1 MSDFLLERIGNDIAD
16 ALCDEDIPVEKLY
29 ETIISSVN
37 EMKEYHQTQL
47 RKMKRLSDLLN
58 ISVENGKVD
67 YWGRDEQTYD
77 V

>member
-16 ALCDEDIPVEKLY
+16 ALCHADIPVEKLY
-29 ETIISSVN
+29 QTIISSVN
-37 EMKEYHQTQL
+37 GMKEYHQTQL
-47 RKMKRLSDLLN
+47 SKMKRLSDLLN

>member
-29 ETIISSVN
+29 EAIISSVN